1 MPRRRT
7 VPWTAIGVGL
17 LVAVVAAVV
26 LVVRGGAPS
35 ASDRP
40 VPVVWNRESCAH
52 CRMAIGDPSYAAQLI
67 TTDGTVANFDDVGC
81 LLRYLDERHPTVHR
95 LWFHHPS
102 DDRWLGA
109 DEVGFA
115 QGATT
120 PMGFGLTATERRP
133 GLLDLAGARAVIATR
148 DGGPAQPGA
157 MP

>member
-1 MPRRRT
+1 MDQLPQEQQVEPRRR
-7 VPWTAIGVGL
+7 P
-17 LVAVVAAVV
+17 
-26 LVVRGGAPS
+26 
-35 ASDRP
+35 D
-40 VPVVWNRESCAH
+40 
-52 CRMAIGDPSYAAQLI
+52 
-67 TTDGTVANFDDVGC
+67 
-81 LLRYLDERHPTVHR
+81 R

-133 GLLDLAGARAVIATR
+133 GLLDLAGARAVVAIR
-148 DGGPAQPGA
+148 DGGPAHPGA

>member
-1 MPRRRT
+1 MRRERKI
-7 VPWTAIGVGL
+7 PWTAIAAAL
-17 LVAVVAAVV
+17 LAALVAAVV
-26 LVVRGGAPS
+26 MVVVGGSPRAP
-35 ASDRP
+35 DRP

-52 CRMAIGDPSYAAQLI
+52 CRMAIGDPGYAAQLV

-102 DDRWLGA
+102 EDRWLGA

-115 QGATT
+115 EGAIT
-120 PMGFGLTATERRP
+120 PMGFGLTAAERRP
-133 GLLDLAGARAVIATR
+133 GLLDLAGARAVVATR

-157 MP
+157 HP